1 MSYDMSEAGWSPQG
15 PVIELSDQA
24 SLDLLASTS
33 FGHLALSNEGR
44 PDIFPVNYYCDKK
57 TILFRTASGSQ
68 LHDLTENMHVAFE
81 VDVTTLA
88 DVWSVVVRGSATVLD
103 DASQVSTQ
111 ARKTLPDWVP
121 IESFVYILIEP
132 ESIRG
137 RLCERCLP
145 IGHS

>member
-1 MSYDMSEAGWSPQG
+1 MSHDMSEAGWSPQG

-24 SLDLLASTS
+24 SLDLLASKN

-57 TILFRTASGSQ
+57 TILFRTASGSK
-68 LHDLTENMHVAFE
+68 LHELTENMHVAFE
-81 VDVTTLA
+81 VDVKTPD
-88 DVWSVVVRGSATVLD
+88 DVWSVVVRGLATVLD
-103 DASQVSTQ
+103 DASQVSAQ
-111 ARKTLPDWVP
+111 ALKTLPDWVP
-121 IESFVYILIEP
+121 VESFVYILIEP

-137 RLCERCLP
+137 RLFERRLA